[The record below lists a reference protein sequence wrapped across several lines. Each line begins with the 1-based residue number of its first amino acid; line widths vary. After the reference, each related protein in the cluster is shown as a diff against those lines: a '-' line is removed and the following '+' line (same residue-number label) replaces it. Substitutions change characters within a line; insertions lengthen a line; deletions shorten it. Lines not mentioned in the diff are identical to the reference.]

1 MARKPRT
8 CLPGVTYHV
17 YSRCIDRKKLLQ
29 KDHYKDLLVK
39 VLARTQVK
47 YKFELISYVIMD
59 NHFHFVIRTLE
70 GEADISRIMQYI
82 KARFAELYNRDNN
95 RTGPF
100 WNERYRD
107 VIVEMQNNPFVYL
120 LWLLW
125 YIGYNPVRKNFAS
138 NPRKY
143 RFSSINAYL
152 FEDHV
157 SPVIV
162 TIHEYFHLLGRS
174 FRERVEKF
182 LWYEDAYQ
190 KSIGLI

>member
-8 CLPGVTYHV
+8 LLPGITYHV
-17 YSRCIDRKKLLQ
+17 YSRCIDRKNLLHR
-29 KDHYKDLLVK
+29 DHCKDLLVK
-39 VLARTQVK
+39 VLARTQIK

-82 KARFAELYNRDNN
+82 KARFAEMYNSDNN

-125 YIGYNPVRKNFAS
+125 YLGYNPVRKNFAS

-143 RFSSINAYL
+143 RYSSINAYL
-152 FEDHV
+152 YEDHA
-157 SPVIV
+157 SPVII
-162 TIHEYFHLLGRS
+162 TIHEYFQLLGGN
-174 FRERVEKF
+174 FRERVERF
-182 LWYEDAYQ
+182 LWYEDAYREY
-190 KSIGLI
+190 SGLQ

>member
-8 CLPGVTYHV
+8 CLPDVTYHV
-17 YSRCIDRKKLLQ
+17 YSRCIERRNLLQ

-39 VLARTQVK
+39 VLARTQTM

-82 KARFAELYNRDNN
+82 KARFAEMYNRSNN

-107 VIVEMQNNPFVYL
+107 VIVEMQNNPVVYL

-125 YIGYNPVRKNFAS
+125 YLGYNPVRKNFAT

-143 RFSSINAYL
+143 RFSSLNVYL
-152 FEDHV
+152 FEDHA
-157 SPVIV
+157 SPVII
-162 TIHEYFHLLGRS
+162 TIHEYFHFLGCN

-182 LWYEDAYQ
+182 LWYEDAYREYA
-190 KSIGLI
+190 GLL